1 MKLNIF
7 AALSLL
13 ITAVFAQGAKQ
24 AYIVGLQKGTILS
37 TAIDAILK
45 LISTV
50 TDPIAAPSAAQQW
63 SAGDLVGFTTSM
75 TPGQARILQA
85 SLLALYVEPD
95 GQMKV
100 QGHLTR
106 FSKRTLQTQSPGVWG
121 LGRVSHHASMISSY
135 VYDSTAGQ
143 NTCVYIIDSGI
154 NTAHVEFGTRATFVQ
169 NWVSTESNTDLSGH
183 GTAVAGVVG
192 ATTFGVAKLSNLYS
206 MKVCDQNGNCAVSSV
221 VAAIAAT
228 MNDSPNKP
236 CHKGVVINLSLGGL
250 NAGWSS
256 VSQAV
261 VSATNAGILVVSAAG
276 NDGANAANYL
286 PASAAGSCT
295 VGATDV
301 NDAKPS
307 WSNWGNKL
315 AVFAPGVNV
324 QSTYIGSS
332 NTATA
337 YFDGT
342 SMAAPHVAGL
352 GAYLNSL
359 NGKTNPN
366 TMCNNIKTTA
376 TMNIITGLTSGGQ
389 SGSPNKLAYNGNGA

>member
-1 MKLNIF
+1 M
-7 AALSLL
+7 
-13 ITAVFAQGAKQ
+13 
-24 AYIVGLQKGTILS
+24 
-37 TAIDAILK
+37 
-45 LISTV
+45 
-50 TDPIAAPSAAQQW
+50 
-63 SAGDLVGFTTSM
+63 
-75 TPGQARILQA
+75 
-85 SLLALYVEPD
+85 EPD
-95 GQMKV
+95 GKLKV

-121 LGRVSHHASMISSY
+121 LGRVSHRAKMISSY
-135 VYDSTAGQ
+135 IYDSTAGQ
-143 NTCVYIIDSGI
+143 NTCVYVIDSGI
-154 NTAHVEFGTRATFVQ
+154 NTAHVEFGGRATSVS
-169 NWVSTESNTDLSGH
+169 NWVSAETIDDLSGH
-183 GTAVAGVVG
+183 GTAVAGVAG
-192 ATTFGVAKLSNLYS
+192 AAIYGVAKLSNLYS
-206 MKVCDQNGNCAVSSV
+206 MKVCDQNGNCDVSSV

-228 MNDSPNKP
+228 MNDSPNRP
-236 CHKGVVINLSLGGL
+236 CAKGVVINLSLGGL

-256 VSQAV
+256 VNNAV

-307 WSNWGNKL
+307 WSNWGTKL

-324 QSTYIGSS
+324 QSTYIGSTTATVS
-332 NTATA
+332 NTCSIEACAHINCVQA

-366 TMCNNIKTTA
+366 ALCTNIKNTA
-376 TMNIITGLTSGGQ
+376 TMNVITGLTGSGQ
-389 SGSPNKLAYNGNGA
+389 SGNPDKLAYNGNGA